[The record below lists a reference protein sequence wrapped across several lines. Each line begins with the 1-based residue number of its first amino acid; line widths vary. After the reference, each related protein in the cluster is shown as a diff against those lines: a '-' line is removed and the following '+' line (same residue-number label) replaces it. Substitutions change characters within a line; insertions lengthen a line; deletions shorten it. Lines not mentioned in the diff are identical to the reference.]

1 MLFRRQNGTFGFC
14 DYISF
19 PKSSSQVPILRSIQ
33 YVTFKYG
40 DFQKASRISL
50 RELSTS
56 IKSIIRTD
64 ARTQQS
70 LLVAQKLEFHNLFLH
85 DQGLKLI
92 KNVFV

>member
-1 MLFRRQNGTFGFC
+1 M
-14 DYISF
+14 
-19 PKSSSQVPILRSIQ
+19 PILRSIQ

-40 DFQKASRISL
+40 DFQKASIISL
-50 RELSTS
+50 LELSTS

-70 LLVAQKLEFHNLFLH
+70 LLVPQNLEFHNLFLH

-92 KNVFV
+92 KNVFVKFL